1 MSQAEKLKKRFLST
15 PIPKNFRWEELVRL
29 MENSGF
35 AIESGSGSARRV
47 PMVHCHLLSEQCKRN
62 LSAIQQPLRT
72 FRHRCRQRPKV
83 SDFPI
88 PGLMPVKPA

>member
-1 MSQAEKLKKRFLST
+1 
-15 PIPKNFRWEELVRL
+15 
-29 MENSGF
+29 
-35 AIESGSGSARRV
+35 
-47 PMVHCHLLSEQCKRN
+47 MVHCHLLSEQCKRN